1 MRDNRTVK
9 IEVMISEEELHAI
22 RRRIDAA
29 YGRSMGSTLDDVGGF
44 MRFMTT
50 CAGPTPNFR
59 GDDKETPFYAPE
71 EA

>member
-1 MRDNRTVK
+1 MRNVK
-9 IEVMISEEELHAI
+9 IEVKVSEEELHAI

-29 YGRSMGSTLDDVGGF
+29 YGRPMISTLDDVGVF